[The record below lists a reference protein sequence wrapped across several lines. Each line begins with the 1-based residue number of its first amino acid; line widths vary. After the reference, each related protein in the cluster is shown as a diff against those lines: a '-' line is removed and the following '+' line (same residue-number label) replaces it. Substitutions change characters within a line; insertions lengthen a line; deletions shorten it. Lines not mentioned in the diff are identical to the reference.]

1 MAVVTHHHHVRPG
14 ADHHGDDEPE
24 VTADGSPIRPGTA
37 GAVVAAHLGEQLERL
52 LALDGPVRADVPDAV
67 HQMRVATRRLR
78 SALATFRPVLDRGAT
93 DLFRDELRWLAA
105 SLGRARDAEVLRD
118 RLITEARAL
127 PPDLL
132 LGPVVDRIDTE
143 MRRRHA
149 IAHDQLVR
157 ALDDRRYRALRAN
170 AERFLHAPPMADRAD
185 KGERW
190 LAGPV
195 EKACRRVERVATRAD
210 ADATDP
216 DGLRA
221 LHELRKAAKRARY
234 AAEAVEPVFGGRAE
248 RLAERME
255 DLQEVL
261 GEHQDSVGARAMLR
275 ELGVV
280 AHLSGENGFSF
291 GLLHEHE
298 ATASRTA
305 RAELDR
311 LVRRATDRPKK
322 ASLR

>member
-1 MAVVTHHHHVRPG
+1 
-14 ADHHGDDEPE
+14 
-24 VTADGSPIRPGTA
+24 
-37 GAVVAAHLGEQLERL
+37 VA
-52 LALDGPVRADVPDAV
+52 
-67 HQMRVATRRLR
+67 
-78 SALATFRPVLDRGAT
+78 RGAP
-93 DLFRDELRWLAA
+93 RPA
-105 SLGRARDAEVLRD
+105 
-118 RLITEARAL
+118 
-127 PPDLL
+127 
-132 LGPVVDRIDTE
+132 
-143 MRRRHA
+143 
-149 IAHDQLVR
+149 
-157 ALDDRRYRALRAN
+157 
-170 AERFLHAPPMADRAD
+170 
-185 KGERW
+185 
-190 LAGPV
+190 
-195 EKACRRVERVATRAD
+195 

-216 DGLRA
+216 DGHRA
-221 LHELRKAAKRARY
+221 LHELRTAAKRARY